1 MNTKKGKKKWDGK
14 MEVKELIVKK
24 IDMEKKLK
32 PEPDAVYKINIWFY
46 KFTDLIWNPRR
57 HLKKIPLKEGMV
69 VVDYG
74 CGPGR
79 YTLPVAKLVGS
90 KGKVFAVDI
99 QPLAI
104 KTVKEKA
111 ARQCLTNIKAILVD
125 FYNTGI
131 QSSSTNLVLLIDTL
145 HLINDRHALFHEI
158 HRLLKQDGFLF
169 MDPGHM
175 KMTKARE
182 IVESTGFFTIVEC
195 WGHDMLVAPKDK
207 R

>member
-1 MNTKKGKKKWDGK
+1 MLSEN
-14 MEVKELIVKK
+14 
-24 IDMEKKLK
+24 KLK
-32 PEPDAVYKINIWFY
+32 PEPDAVYKINIWFW

-79 YTLPVAKLVGS
+79 YALPIAQLVGP

-104 KTVKEKA
+104 RIIKEKA
-111 ARQCLTNIKAILVD
+111 TREGLTNIEAILVD
-125 FYNTGI
+125 SYDTGI
-131 QSSSTNLVLLIDTL
+131 QGSSTDLALLVDTF
-145 HLINDRHALFHEI
+145 HQIGDHSALFREI
-158 HRLLKQDGFLF
+158 HRILKQDGILF

-175 KMTKARE
+175 KLSRARE
-182 IVESTGFFTIVEC
+182 IVEGIGLFTIAEC
-195 WGHDMLVAPKDK
+195 RGHDMLVAPKPK
-207 R
+207 Q

>member
-1 MNTKKGKKKWDGK
+1 MLN
-14 MEVKELIVKK
+14 
-24 IDMEKKLK
+24 EKKLK
-32 PEPDAVYKINIWFY
+32 PEPEAVYKINIWFY
-46 KFTDLIWNPRR
+46 KFTDFIWNPRR

-79 YTLPVAKLVGS
+79 YTIPIAKLVGS

-111 ARQCLTNIKAILVD
+111 ARQGLTNIGTILVD
-125 FYNTGI
+125 SYNTGI
-131 QSSSTNLVLLIDTL
+131 KGSNIDLILLIDTL
-145 HLINDRHALFHEI
+145 HLINDHHALFREI

-169 MDPGHM
+169 MDPGHL
-175 KMTKARE
+175 KISKARE
-182 IVESTGFFTIVEC
+182 IVESTSFFTIVEC
-195 WGHDMLVAPKDK
+195 RAHDMLVAPKDK

>member
-1 MNTKKGKKKWDGK
+1 M
-14 MEVKELIVKK
+14 

-32 PEPDAVYKINIWFY
+32 PEPDAIYKINIWFY

-79 YTLPVAKLVGS
+79 YTIPIAKLVGS

-111 ARQCLTNIKAILVD
+111 ARPGLTNIETILVD
-125 FYNTGI
+125 SYNTGI
-131 QSSSTNLVLLIDTL
+131 KGSNIDLILLIDTL
-145 HLINDRHALFHEI
+145 HLINDYHALFHEI

-169 MDPGHM
+169 MDSGHL
-175 KMTKARE
+175 KMPKARE
-182 IVESTGFFTIVEC
+182 IVESTGFFTILEC
-195 WGHDMLVAPKDK
+195 RDHDMLGAPKGK

>member
-1 MNTKKGKKKWDGK
+1 MNLLTNIWRK
-14 MEVKELIVKK
+14 EVKTLNK
-24 IDMEKKLK
+24 KKLK
-32 PEPDAVYKINIWFY
+32 PEPEAEAVYKINIWFY

-79 YTLPVAKLVGS
+79 YTIPIAKLVGS

-111 ARQCLTNIKAILVD
+111 ARQGLTNIETILVD
-125 FYNTGI
+125 SYNTGI
-131 QSSSTNLVLLIDTL
+131 KGSNIDLILLIDTL
-145 HLINDRHALFHEI
+145 HLINDHHALFREI

-175 KMTKARE
+175 KMSKARE

-195 WGHDMLVAPKDK
+195 RGHDMLGAPKDK